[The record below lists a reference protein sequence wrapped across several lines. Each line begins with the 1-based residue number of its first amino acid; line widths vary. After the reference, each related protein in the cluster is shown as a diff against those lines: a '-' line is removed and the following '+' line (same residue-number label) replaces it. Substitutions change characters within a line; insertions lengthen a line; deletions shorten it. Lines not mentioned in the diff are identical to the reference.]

1 MLNQQTVSTVKYAP
15 IMNQRDWKFSCH
27 KTCASYTVNEC
38 SEVRDAIRLS
48 AVFWT
53 AWGWNAVTVSEFHL
67 VLDRPQ
73 IFWLHVGL
81 QVGFEQF
88 ILTPKWSLK
97 SQLTLGKDGF
107 SGLLSHTS
115 HSTFTHIYTSPQ
127 TSNILLLNA
136 LLKDK
141 TFKCILF
148 SLLPLWTLNWKWLD
162 KLHKHC
168 VWILID
174 IV

>member
-1 MLNQQTVSTVKYAP
+1 MP

-38 SEVRDAIRLS
+38 SDVHVAIRLS

-81 QVGFEQF
+81 QVGLEQF

-115 HSTFTHIYTSPQ
+115 HSNSHTSTQAHKHQ
-127 TSNILLLNA
+127 TSFSWTLCLRTKLSNA
-136 LLKDK
+136 FCLV
-141 TFKCILF
+141 CF
-148 SLLPLWTLNWKWLD
+148 SYGLWTENDLIPSQALCLNIDRHCLD
-162 KLHKHC
+162 LFRSF
-168 VWILID
+168 IFED
-174 IV
+174 S